1 MSDKKVVI
9 RTDVHEEH
17 FDVEVAGES
26 IARFSF
32 DAHGSAGMLDAK
44 TLVDRL
50 GKAFGFEVAR
60 EEAGGEGEDA

>member
-26 IARFSF
+26 IARFSY
-32 DAHGSAGMLDAK
+32 DAHGSVGMLDAK
-44 TLVDRL
+44 TLIERL
-50 GKAFGFEVAR
+50 GKTFGFAVEHAESV
-60 EEAGGEGEDA
+60 GD